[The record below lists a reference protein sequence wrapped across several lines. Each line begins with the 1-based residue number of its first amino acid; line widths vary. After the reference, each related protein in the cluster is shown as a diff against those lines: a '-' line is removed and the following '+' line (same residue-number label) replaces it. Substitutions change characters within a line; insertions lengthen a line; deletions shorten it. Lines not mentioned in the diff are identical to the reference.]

1 MPLLLA
7 CPKKVTVIVAVEDQN
22 EADESN
28 PLLAIT
34 LKIISVCAF
43 LVMATV
49 IKLAGQLPVGQ
60 IAFYR
65 SFWAIWPI
73 VIYLLITQQ
82 HKGVLKTNHL
92 KSHIWRGAIGVFAM
106 GLGFYG
112 LTRIPLPDAIAL
124 SYSRPLITIVLGAV
138 ILGEVVRRYRWGAV
152 MVGFVGVMIISWP
165 KLQILRGV
173 GGFENQEALGVIA
186 TLLQA
191 IVASFAFVLV
201 RQLVKTER
209 TPTIVLYFSITASAF
224 ALMTLPFGWEPLSWN
239 QIGFL
244 VAAGVFGGLGQI
256 LLTQSYRYAETSII
270 APFEYTSVIFSLAIG
285 VWLFSEAPSWSTI
298 IGSLIVVG
306 SGIFIIFRER
316 SLGIKRS
323 AERRSANMKGL

>member
-1 MPLLLA
+1 MA
-7 CPKKVTVIVAVEDQN
+7 IDEQN
-22 EADESN
+22 EPNESN
-28 PLLAIT
+28 PFLAIV
-34 LKIISVCAF
+34 LKVISVLAF
-43 LVMATV
+43 LAMATA
-49 IKLAGQLPVGQ
+49 IKLTGQLPVGQ

-73 VIYLLITQQ
+73 IIYLLITRQ
-82 HKGVLKTNHL
+82 HKGVLKTQHF
-92 KSHIWRGAIGVFAM
+92 KSHVWRGAIGMCAM

-124 SYSRPLITIVLGAV
+124 SYSRPLITIILGAV

-152 MVGFVGVMIISWP
+152 MIGFVGVMIISWP
-165 KLQILRGV
+165 KLEVLRGV
-173 GGFENQEALGVIA
+173 GGFENQEAMGVIA

-191 IVASFAFVLV
+191 VVASFAFVLV

-209 TPTIVLYFSITASAF
+209 TPTIVLYFSMTASIF
-224 ALMTLPFGWEPLSWN
+224 ALVTLPFGWESLSWY
-239 QIGFL
+239 QLGCL

-270 APFEYTSVIFSLAIG
+270 APFEYTSVIFSLLIG
-285 VWLFSEAPSWSTI
+285 IWLFSEVPSWSTM
-298 IGSLIVVG
+298 IGSAIVIG

-316 SLGIKRS
+316 SLGLKRS